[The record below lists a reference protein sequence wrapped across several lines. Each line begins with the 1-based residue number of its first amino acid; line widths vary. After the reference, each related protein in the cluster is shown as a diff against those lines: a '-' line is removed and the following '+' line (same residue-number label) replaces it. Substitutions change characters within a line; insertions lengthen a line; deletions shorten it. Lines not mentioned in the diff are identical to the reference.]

1 MHLLNT
7 ALNKLSYRRWFAF
20 PRQVAMYLC
29 REMTDSSLPQ
39 IGEYFGGR
47 DHTTVLH
54 AYKTIEEAQK
64 NDRKLNASIQELIQ
78 RLSHA
83 VDRKS
88 VV

>member
-1 MHLLNT
+1 MSKKRT
-7 ALNKLSYRRWFAF
+7 KEIAFA
-20 PRQVAMYLC
+20 RQVAMYLC

-64 NDRKLNASIQELIQ
+64 NDQKLNASIQELMQ
-78 RLSHA
+78 RLSHM
-83 VDRKS
+83 
-88 VV
+88 